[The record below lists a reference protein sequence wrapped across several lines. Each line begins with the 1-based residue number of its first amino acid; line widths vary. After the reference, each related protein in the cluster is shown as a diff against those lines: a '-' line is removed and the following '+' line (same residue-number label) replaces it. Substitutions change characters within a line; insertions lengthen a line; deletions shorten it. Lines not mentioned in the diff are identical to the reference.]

1 MAIAGKQA
9 ALTAL
14 RRAIAIE
21 EAGHKFYTQSA
32 SRMRNENVKRA
43 LLGLAQDELAHI
55 ERIQK
60 IYIALAAGEAVPA
73 VQPSRLTRAEDVFE
87 SFRRKL
93 PRQKAEAG
101 ALKILDL
108 AMEVERKSFY
118 YYQKAES
125 ESRNSLLK
133 EFYKRLAKEE
143 NEHFEILQNTHLYL
157 KDPEIWYAR
166 EERHMADGG

>member
-1 MAIAGKQA
+1 MAEKGKKA

-14 RRAIAIE
+14 KRALAIE
-21 EAGHKFYTQSA
+21 EAGHKFYTESSA
-32 SRMRNENVKRA
+32 KIRNENGKRT
-43 LLGLAQDELAHI
+43 LLGLAQDELTHI

-60 IYIALAAGEAVPA
+60 IYTALSAGETVPPI
-73 VQPSRLTRAEDVFE
+73 QTGKLNRAEDVFD

-93 PRQKAEAG
+93 PRQKVEAG
-101 ALKILDL
+101 TLKILDL
-108 AMEVERKSFY
+108 AMEAERKSFY
-118 YYQKAES
+118 FYQKAES
-125 ESRNSLLK
+125 ESRDSLLK
-133 EFYKRLAKEE
+133 EFYKRLAREE